1 MTLKYV
7 KRGFTMFSRHLPTFI
22 LVPLAA
28 SLAVSVVPVGQQRAP
43 PPPFSRWPARASAEK
58 KQRSPTPSPSHPG
71 KKKRLT
77 ASEAANGT
85 RMNVGRWR
93 ENMVKP
99 RLTYLSVTSEYR

>member
-1 MTLKYV
+1 LGGCGGGGGDDGE
-7 KRGFTMFSRHLPTFI
+7 RGD
-22 LVPLAA
+22 
-28 SLAVSVVPVGQQRAP
+28 
-43 PPPFSRWPARASAEK
+43 AE
-58 KQRSPTPSPSHPG
+58 G